1 MNAHNDRHEFAAMI
15 SEPALGELFAEL
27 RGLGDRPMPPVGDAL
42 ADVFAGA
49 TPFASAS
56 NRRSRAAKTSLIGL
70 VTVGS
75 MAGGVTAAAAADQL
89 PGPAQRIVSR
99 VVTTLTPLDIP
110 SPDEQGPVEHQTDT
124 NLDDKGDQ
132 PRQDGDSGNQGQ
144 QGGQT
149 DQPGQDGSQ
158 DGDSG
163 NQGQQ
168 NGQTDQ
174 PGGNTDDS
182 QSHHPSSTGDGADQ
196 HHTGGTSGGTGTG
209 NQSGNDSSDS
219 GASGGQQGASGS
231 DQN

>member
-70 VTVGS
+70 VTVGI

-132 PRQDGDSGNQGQ
+132 PR
-144 QGGQT
+144 
-149 DQPGQDGSQ
+149 Q